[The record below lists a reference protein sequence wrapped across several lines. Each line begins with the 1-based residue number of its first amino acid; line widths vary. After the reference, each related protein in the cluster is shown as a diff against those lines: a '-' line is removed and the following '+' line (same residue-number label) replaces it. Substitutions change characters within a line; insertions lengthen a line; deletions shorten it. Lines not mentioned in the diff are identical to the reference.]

1 MTSWRLCLRAALGL
15 VAFSAC
21 AKGSSGDLPI
31 DAADRAD
38 AALVDAGDEPHVDA
52 AMRADAPP
60 SMASAL
66 LLTEVVLAPS
76 TGEYIEITNPN
87 DVPYDLSTY
96 YLTDSGFYFRLPAM
110 AAGVEAADFLVKF
123 PGGAQ
128 IQPKASIVISLDTA
142 ANYQT
147 VYGAPPTYSIASGTG
162 TMEPISLNGAPSLT
176 NTGELVVLFQ
186 WDAQADVVKD
196 VDLLLVGV
204 PTAANGLV
212 DKSGFA
218 LDGPDGGTATTTYKT
233 DARTITAQPSAPA
246 AGKSTKRIALETGNE
261 LQTGSGNGIDGDD
274 ETSENTGAT
283 WDTSYSNPTPGTVP
297 TGLLP

>member
-1 MTSWRLCLRAALGL
+1 MSWRVHLGL
-15 VAFSAC
+15 LVLTAC
-21 AKGSSGDLPI
+21 AKGSAGDLPV
-31 DAADRAD
+31 DANDGGD
-38 AALVDAGDEPHVDA
+38 ATLVDAGDEPHVDA

-60 SMASAL
+60 MPAASAL

-87 DVPYDLSTY
+87 DVPYDLTTY
-96 YLTDSGFYFRLPAM
+96 YLSDSGFYFRLPAN
-110 AAGVEAADFLVKF
+110 AANAEAADFLVKF

-128 IQPKASIVISLDTA
+128 IQPKASIVVALDTA

-147 VYGAPPTYSIASGTG
+147 VYGVPPTYSIASGTG
-162 TMEPISLNGAPSLT
+162 TMETISINGTPSLT

-186 WDAQADVVKD
+186 WDGQADVVKD
-196 VDLLLVGV
+196 VDLLLAGV

-218 LDGPDGGTATTTYKT
+218 LDGPDGGTATTAYKT
-233 DARTITAQPSAPA
+233 DARTIAAQAAAPA

-261 LQTGSGNGIDGDD
+261 LQTGTGNGIDGDD

-283 WDTSYSNPTPGTVP
+283 WDSTFTNPTPGSVP
-297 TGLLP
+297 AGLLP